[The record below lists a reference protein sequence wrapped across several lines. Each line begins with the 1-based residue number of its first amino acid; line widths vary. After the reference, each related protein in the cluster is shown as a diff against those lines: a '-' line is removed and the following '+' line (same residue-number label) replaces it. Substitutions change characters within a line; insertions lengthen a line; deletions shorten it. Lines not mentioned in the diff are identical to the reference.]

1 MPAIAMDGRLATLP
15 FPTLRPSRLLALAL
29 AVVAALALTAPPA
42 RAADSPA
49 ARWPVGGAALTTAM
63 ALAAGHWG
71 MTPCGGQVA
80 MNWTGALSR
89 GVNAQSSWANDVDP
103 YAQPS
108 RNVDCAIALSTRV
121 EWDWPMLCTV
131 VIHEVGHLTGH
142 DHVDDEHDLMY
153 YAYVEPAYECT
164 TTAEPPEAGPAAL
177 PLATPAVA
185 AKPRRAAP
193 KAPAR
198 PATTDKAKTKAKAKA
213 RPKAKGKG
221 RKASAHGAR

>member
-1 MPAIAMDGRLATLP
+1 
-15 FPTLRPSRLLALAL
+15 
-29 AVVAALALTAPPA
+29 
-42 RAADSPA
+42 
-49 ARWPVGGAALTTAM
+49 M

-142 DHVDDEHDLMY
+142 DHVDDPDDIMY
-153 YAYVEPAYECT
+153 YAYMRPAPECEATPEPVET
-164 TTAEPPEAGPAAL
+164 GPPPAA
-177 PLATPAVA
+177 PRAATAGKVKAKVKKVAPKKRAA
-185 AKPRRAAP
+185 AK
-193 KAPAR
+193 
-198 PATTDKAKTKAKAKA
+198 
-213 RPKAKGKG
+213 
-221 RKASAHGAR
+221 RKKR